1 MTTYTLSQPGS
12 SDFPALFTAIGSDG
26 QKYFYA
32 TKEYIDKGFVDD
44 GKQTY
49 PLFAIKNPNVF
60 ESASFIKL
68 PSTEGLGE
76 KAKKVYSNPT
86 EGYLWKQSDLLKAT
100 NGAITQP
107 TYKITAEMPAIQG
120 MATYQGKP
128 TYAVGATSNSD
139 ASFIGADENLTGYK
153 TTTSGGGGFFGSL
166 LRGDIGGA
174 FASLDP
180 STAISREL
188 TNLYQPVEKTI
199 STNLAQLDKDLSL
212 SQNAPLIATI
222 AASIALPGVG
232 ASIGQSLLS
241 AGLLPVGTSAAVAT
255 AVGSGLANAAL
266 QVAQGKSPE
275 DALKAGVVGAAGGA
289 VGNYLIGDPGTL
301 KNFVTSTSTNLLAG
315 KNPEDAVK
323 AGIVS
328 SGAGLAGTTV
338 AQETGSTVAGQIA
351 AGTTAGLLTGKTAEE
366 SLAKGVGNIAISL
379 PSFGS
384 EGFVNSGAGA
394 GADGGAGG
402 LGLEGVDSGVTVAN
416 EAQVTA
422 GQTGLQDSLAPFLKD
437 TTASAF
443 DTKDIIDDGSG
454 FADTTATAPAITNQ
468 AVINPDTN
476 VANVVGTDVTK
487 IDTTQTNEDTG
498 VKTMDDET
506 VADPYALL
514 DPVTGEYNVGAED
527 QNYDPYTAELS
538 DAVKDYAKGTGLTI
552 SQVTKF
558 FKDNPNLAK
567 AAASLIS
574 GGVGLFGTKLA
585 TDTATAA
592 AKAAADAMKFKPV
605 GVTTR
610 FGTTDYTYDDKGNL
624 ATAGYTLSPEL
635 KAIQDKLMT
644 GATLSL
650 DEAKKVADL
659 YDPLKKASA
668 SLFDLGT
675 SYLAKTP
682 EQVAADYMAKQQ
694 DLLAPSRERQLSQLQ
709 NTLFQT
715 GRGGLSVGAT
725 SARPSGARGLGA
737 TTPEMEAY
745 YNALAQQ
752 DAALAAG
759 AQQAGQQS
767 VLFGKG
773 LLGAGGEFLGKYTAG
788 QTSAYDPF
796 KSLLSTAGTVEG
808 MGGGALDIGTALG
821 GRTTTASTN
830 AARTLMPTASVNPY
844 SSLFT
849 SLADDPQ
856 FKAAIQSYISGGP
869 KP

>member
-1 MTTYTLSQPGS
+1 MG
-12 SDFPALFTAIGSDG
+12 ALNQVSEALA
-26 QKYFYA
+26 QA
-32 TKEYIDKGFVDD
+32 
-44 GKQTY
+44 
-49 PLFAIKNPNVF
+49 
-60 ESASFIKL
+60 
-68 PSTEGLGE
+68 
-76 KAKKVYSNPT
+76 
-86 EGYLWKQSDLLKAT
+86 
-100 NGAITQP
+100 
-107 TYKITAEMPAIQG
+107 
-120 MATYQGKP
+120 
-128 TYAVGATSNSD
+128 
-139 ASFIGADENLTGYK
+139 
-153 TTTSGGGGFFGSL
+153 
-166 LRGDIGGA
+166 
-174 FASLDP
+174 DP
-180 STAISREL
+180 SPAISREL
-188 TNLYQPVEKTI
+188 TNLYQPVEKTV
-199 STNLAQLDKDLSL
+199 SQNLAQLDKDLSL
-212 SQNAPLIATI
+212 SQNAPLIAAIALSI
-222 AASIALPGVG
+222 AAPGVG
-232 ASIGQSLLS
+232 SAIGQQMIA
-241 AGLLPVGTSAAVAT
+241 AGLLPAATSAAVAT
-255 AVGSGLANAAL
+255 AVGTGIANAAL

-289 VGNYLIGDPGTL
+289 VGNYLVGDPGTL
-301 KNFVTSTSTNLLAG
+301 KNFVASTSTNLLAG

-328 SGAGLAGTTV
+328 SGAGLAGRTV
-338 AQETGSTVAGQIA
+338 AGETGSAVAGQVA
-351 AGTTAGLLTGKTAEE
+351 AGTTAGLLSGRTGEQA
-366 SLAKGVGNIAISL
+366 LAQGVSNIKA
-379 PSFGS
+379 
-384 EGFVNSGAGA
+384 
-394 GADGGAGG
+394 
-402 LGLEGVDSGVTVAN
+402 
-416 EAQVTA
+416 
-422 GQTGLQDSLAPFLKD
+422 DSLL
-437 TTASAF
+437 SA
-443 DTKDIIDDGSG
+443 
-454 FADTTATAPAITNQ
+454 
-468 AVINPDTN
+468 
-476 VANVVGTDVTK
+476 GTQN
-487 IDTTQTNEDTG
+487 TQTTVNTG
-498 VKTMDDET
+498 GTIMGDET

-527 QNYDPYTAELS
+527 ENYDPYTAEIS

-552 SQVTKF
+552 GQVTKF

-567 AAASLIS
+567 AAANLIS
-574 GGVGLFGTKLA
+574 SGTGLFGTKLA
-585 TDTATAA
+585 TDTANAA
-592 AKAAADAMKFKPV
+592 AKAAADAMKFKPI

-610 FGTTDYTYDDKGNL
+610 FGTTDYTYDAAGNL
-624 ATAGYTLSPEL
+624 TNAGYTLSPEL

-650 DEAKKVADL
+650 DEAKRVADL

-752 DAALAAG
+752 DAQLAAG

-856 FKAAIQSYISGGP
+856 FKAAIQSYISGGA

>member
-1 MTTYTLSQPGS
+1 MINPELNKYLVQDPQTGEYQSLMSIAGSPGFDPNSVAIYDQNFGRVNPASLPKINIDTATSKPTLPTNVDQQLANFYVYNKSTGANEPYLEAAAQPGF
-12 SDFPALFTAIGSDG
+12 DLANEILIGPDG
-26 QKYFYA
+26 QKYV
-32 TKEYIDKGFVDD
+32 G
-44 GKQTY
+44 
-49 PLFAIKNPNVF
+49 
-60 ESASFIKL
+60 SAL
-68 PSTEGLGE
+68 
-76 KAKKVYSNPT
+76 A
-86 EGYLWKQSDLLKAT
+86 
-100 NGAITQP
+100 GAIRANAG
-107 TYKITAEMPAIQG
+107 KFDTAGFLANAF
-120 MATYQGKP
+120 MAY
-128 TYAVGATSNSD
+128 V
-139 ASFIGADENLTGYK
+139 
-153 TTTSGGGGFFGSL
+153 
-166 LRGDIGGA
+166 
-174 FASLDP
+174 
-180 STAISREL
+180 
-188 TNLYQPVEKTI
+188 
-199 STNLAQLDKDLSL
+199 
-212 SQNAPLIATI
+212 
-222 AASIALPGVG
+222 LPGVG
-232 ASIGQSLLS
+232 ASIGQSLLG
-241 AGLLPVGTSAAVAT
+241 AGLITAGTSSTVAT
-255 AVGSGLANAAL
+255 AIGSGVANAAV
-266 QVAQGKSPE
+266 QVAQGKPPE
-275 DALKAGVVGAAGGA
+275 EALKSGVVGAAGGA
-289 VGNYLIGDPGTL
+289 VGDYLIGDPGTVQ
-301 KNFVTSTSTNLLAG
+301 NFVTSTSANLLAG
-315 KNPEDAVK
+315 KTPEEAVK

-328 SGAGLAGTTV
+328 SGAGLAG
-338 AQETGSTVAGQIA
+338 STVAEATGSDIAGQVT
-351 AGTTAGLLTGKTAEE
+351 AGTTAGLLSGRTGEQAL
-366 SLAKGVGNIAISL
+366 SQGVGNIKVGSL
-379 PSFGS
+379 VPDIAPVTTSTTVPTESQAVVSQQELQGVLSPF
-384 EGFVNSGAGA
+384 EAG
-394 GADGGAGG
+394 
-402 LGLEGVDSGVTVAN
+402 T
-416 EAQVTA
+416 
-422 GQTGLQDSLAPFLKD
+422 P
-437 TTASAF
+437 
-443 DTKDIIDDGSG
+443 
-454 FADTTATAPAITNQ
+454 ADTTKSGFDVNQDISDTSGFTAVTSTTPIVNQTQEAGVSTITPAATTPTTSIT
-468 AVINPDTN
+468 
-476 VANVVGTDVTK
+476 
-487 IDTTQTNEDTG
+487 EDTG
-498 VKTMDDET
+498 GNMATSYTEDPYGYSGDST
-506 VADPYALL
+506 SNVADPYALL

-538 DAVKDYAKGTGLTI
+538 DAIKDYSKGTGLTI

-752 DAALAAG
+752 DAQLAAG

>member
-1 MTTYTLSQPGS
+1 MAAKTLYIYNPVDNTISK
-12 SDFPALFTAIGSDG
+12 DG
-26 QKYFYA
+26 V
-32 TKEYIDKGFVDD
+32 TKPYLGGVGFD
-44 GKQTY
+44 
-49 PLFAIKNPNVF
+49 A
-60 ESASFIKL
+60 
-68 PSTEGLGE
+68 
-76 KAKKVYSNPT
+76 PT
-86 EGYLWKQSDLLKAT
+86 VQ
-100 NGAITQP
+100 
-107 TYKITAEMPAIQG
+107 
-120 MATYQGKP
+120 
-128 TYAVGATSNSD
+128 
-139 ASFIGADENLTGYK
+139 
-153 TTTSGGGGFFGSL
+153 SGGGGVFG
-166 LRGDIGGA
+166 
-174 FASLDP
+174 
-180 STAISREL
+180 AISNAA
-188 TNLYQPVEKTI
+188 TNLFQPAEQAINQAAV
-199 STNLAQLDKDLSL
+199 QLDKDLSL
-212 SQNAPLIATI
+212 SKNAPLIAAVALSI
-222 AASIALPGVG
+222 AAPGVG
-232 ASIGQSLLS
+232 SAIGQQMIA
-241 AGLLPVGTSAAVAT
+241 AGLLPAATSAAVAT
-255 AVGSGLANAAL
+255 AIGTGVANAAL

-275 DALKAGVVGAAGGA
+275 EALKAGVVGAAGGA
-289 VGNYLIGDPGTL
+289 VGSYLVGDPGTL

-323 AGIVS
+323 AGIAN
-328 SGAGLAGTTV
+328 SGAGLAG
-338 AQETGSTVAGQIA
+338 STVAGATGSAAAGQLA
-351 AGTTAGLLTGKTAEE
+351 AGTTAGLLTGKNVEQ
-366 SLAKGVGNIAISL
+366 SLAQGVGNVKLDSL
-379 PSFGS
+379 IP
-384 EGFVNSGAGA
+384 
-394 GADGGAGG
+394 DT
-402 LGLEGVDSGVTVAN
+402 GVTVAN

-422 GQTGLQDSLAPFLKD
+422 GQQDLQNQLAPFEVD

-443 DTKDIIDDGSG
+443 DTKDIIDDSSG
-454 FADTTATAPAITNQ
+454 FSTTTQAGSNQNQSLTSNVGTGASQTTATQ
-468 AVINPDTN
+468 
-476 VANVVGTDVTK
+476 VTG
-487 IDTTQTNEDTG
+487 NTG
-498 VKTMDDET
+498 VKTMDEDYEGAGMSAGLSEYL
-506 VADPYALL
+506 ADPEGATMYADIQQELNA
-514 DPVTGEYNVGAED
+514 DPEGASMS
-527 QNYDPYTAELS
+527 AGLS
-538 DAVKDYAKGTGLTI
+538 QAIQDYSTGTGL
-552 SQVTKF
+552 SVKDVVKF

-567 AAASLIS
+567 AATSVIS

-624 ATAGYTLSPEL
+624 ATAGYTLTPEL
-635 KAIQDKLMT
+635 KAIQDKLMS

-694 DLLAPSRERQLSQLQ
+694 DLLAPSRERQMSQLQ
-709 NTLFQT
+709 NTLFQQ

-796 KSLLSTAGTVEG
+796 KTLLSTAGAVEG
-808 MGGGALDIGTALG
+808 MGAGALDVGTALG
-821 GRTTTASTN
+821 GRTTTASSN
-830 AARTLMPTASVNPY
+830 AARTLLPTSSVNPY

-856 FKAAIQSYISGGP
+856 FKAAVQSFLTGG

>member
-1 MTTYTLSQPGS
+1 MALTTEERKKASDRLTELAGLYNKYYWANQAQEEAARAGKGKSGFPPELSAEIGMLNNVITFGTPYNALIAQAAADRQA
-12 SDFPALFTAIGSDG
+12 SD
-26 QKYFYA
+26 
-32 TKEYIDKGFVDD
+32 
-44 GKQTY
+44 
-49 PLFAIKNPNVF
+49 
-60 ESASFIKL
+60 
-68 PSTEGLGE
+68 
-76 KAKKVYSNPT
+76 
-86 EGYLWKQSDLLKAT
+86 
-100 NGAITQP
+100 AIT
-107 TYKITAEMPAIQG
+107 
-120 MATYQGKP
+120 
-128 TYAVGATSNSD
+128 
-139 ASFIGADENLTGYK
+139 ASQN
-153 TTTSGGGGFFGSL
+153 SGGGLGSFL
-166 LRGDIGGA
+166 
-174 FASLDP
+174 ASIDP
-180 STAISREL
+180 TTAISKAV
-188 TNLYQPVEKTI
+188 TNVLQPVEQTI

-222 AASIALPGVG
+222 AATIALPGVG
-232 ASIGQSLLS
+232 ASIGNSLLS
-241 AGLLPVGTSAAVAT
+241 AGLLPAGTTVATAT

-289 VGNYLIGDPGTL
+289 VGSYLVGDPGTL

-323 AGIVS
+323 AGITS
-328 SGAGLAGTTV
+328 SGAGLAGR
-338 AQETGSTVAGQIA
+338 TVAGATGSAAAGQLA
-351 AGTTAGLLTGKTAEE
+351 AGTTAGLLTGKTLDQ
-366 SLAKGVGNIAISL
+366 SLAQGVSNIKLDSL
-379 PSFGS
+379 IPGS
-384 EGFVNSGAGA
+384 VA
-394 GADGGAGG
+394 
-402 LGLEGVDSGVTVAN
+402 TVPT
-416 EAQVTA
+416 EQQVLA
-422 GQTGLQDSLAPFLKD
+422 GQQDLMNQLAPYESTIPAD
-437 TTASAF
+437 TTASSF
-443 DTKDIIDDGSG
+443 DTKDVINDGSG
-454 FADTTATAPAITNQ
+454 FSTTTTAPAIIDSG
-468 AVINPDTN
+468 VINPAQT
-476 VANVVGTDVTK
+476 VANVVGTDATQ
-487 IDTTQTNEDTG
+487 IDTTQTAVNTG
-498 VKTMDDET
+498 VKTMGEDDEVIDYEGAGMSAGLSEYLANPEGAT
-506 VADPYALL
+506 MYADIQRVLNL
-514 DPVTGEYNVGAED
+514 DPEGA
-527 QNYDPYTAELS
+527 TMSAGLS
-538 DAVKDYAKGTGLTI
+538 QAIQDYSTGTGL
-552 SQVTKF
+552 SVKDVVKF

-567 AAASLIS
+567 AATSVIS

-585 TDTATAA
+585 TDTAREAA
-592 AKAAADAMKFKPV
+592 RVAAEAQKFKPV

-610 FGTTDYTYDDKGNL
+610 FGTTDYKYDADNNL
-624 ATAGYTLSPEL
+624 VSAGYTLTPDL
-635 KAIQDKLMT
+635 KAIQDKLMS

-659 YDPLKKASA
+659 YDPLKKAST

-796 KSLLSTAGTVEG
+796 KTLLSTAGTVES
-808 MGGGALDIGTALG
+808 MGAGALDVGTALG
-821 GRTTTASTN
+821 GRRTTAASN
-830 AARTLMPTASVNPY
+830 AATTLLPTSSVNPY

-856 FKAAIQSYISGGP
+856 FKAAVQSFLTGG
-869 KP
+869 